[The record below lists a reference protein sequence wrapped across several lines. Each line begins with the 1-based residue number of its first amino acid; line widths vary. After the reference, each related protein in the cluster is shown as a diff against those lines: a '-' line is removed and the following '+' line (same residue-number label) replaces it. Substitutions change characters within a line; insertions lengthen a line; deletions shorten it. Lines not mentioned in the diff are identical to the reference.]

1 MLKRSIKYVDYDGV
15 EQEDIFYFN
24 LSKPELVKLEA
35 GEEGV
40 RFSSRMSRIVETKD
54 VGVIIEEIKQ
64 LILLAYGEKSEDG
77 KRFIK
82 SEELSRNF
90 EQSAAFETLFMELA
104 MDAQASVDFLQG
116 AMPKDLVAEYNKAVA
131 SGEVPEFAKMGGS
144 EVTDTG
150 GV

>member
-1 MLKRSIKYVDYDGV
+1 MLKRTIKYVDYDDV

-35 GEEGV
+35 GEDRV
-40 RFSSRMSRIVETKD
+40 RFSSRMARIVETKD
-54 VGVIIEEIKQ
+54 VAVIIEEIKQ

-82 SEELSRNF
+82 SEESRRAF
-90 EQSAAFETLFMELA
+90 EQSAAFEALFMELA

-116 AMPKDLVAEYNKAVA
+116 AMPKDIVKEYQKAVA
-131 SGEVPEFAKMGGS
+131 EGVAPDFAKPGLG
-144 EVTDTG
+144 EGQPTG
-150 GV
+150 GI